1 MARCSAEPL
10 LPGMEISVSSLLSVV
25 DHLVYAAVVMDDGCR
40 LVAEALGIPPS
51 PGGQHP
57 RWGTRNALLSL
68 GPTVYLEVMGPD
80 RSARDPLRPR
90 PFGLDGTAGSATSRP
105 RLVTWAARSGDLE
118 RVVAIARADGV
129 DLGEVQAGSRERPDG
144 STLAWRMTDL
154 ATPRE
159 SGIVPFFI
167 DWGDTPHPGAAAP
180 GGCTLEDLRLFA
192 PDAARVQRILERLG
206 ISAVVRDGA
215 PAIEAV
221 IRTPRGM
228 VTLR

>member
-1 MARCSAEPL
+1 M
-10 LPGMEISVSSLLSVV
+10 SSLLSVV

-40 LVAEALGIPPS
+40 LVAEATGISPS

-68 GPTVYLEVMGPD
+68 GPTAYLEVMGPD
-80 RSARDPLRPR
+80 GSAPDPLRPR
-90 PFGLDGTAGSATSRP
+90 PFGLDRIAGSGTVRP

-118 RVVAIARADGV
+118 RAVAIARAQGV
-129 DLGEVQAGSRERPDG
+129 DLGEVRAGSRKRPDG
-144 STLAWRMTDL
+144 STLEWRMTDL
-154 ATPRE
+154 AMPRE

-192 PDAARVQRILERLG
+192 PDAARVQHILERLG
-206 ISAVVRDGA
+206 IRAAVRNGP

-221 IRTPRGM
+221 IRTPRGI